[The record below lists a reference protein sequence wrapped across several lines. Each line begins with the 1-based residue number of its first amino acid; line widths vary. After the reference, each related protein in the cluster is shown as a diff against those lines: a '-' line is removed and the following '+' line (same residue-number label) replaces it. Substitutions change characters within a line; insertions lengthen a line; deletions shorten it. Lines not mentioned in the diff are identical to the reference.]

1 MMKRNPIIF
10 LIAIIL
16 WGSGCASHP
25 PVYPKEP
32 RKGNT
37 NMGFTF
43 SVENVIPVAWV
54 RRGLNQ
60 YTDVGLRVGLP
71 LSGSGIDINR
81 ILFRKDRK
89 WDALNLAYNIAPNSS
104 IDFTYYKFKQAKKT
118 KKGKSLGVSWRG
130 YRGMYIPEGVS
141 KGESLR
147 FGFLYGRRIGEK
159 YGIELG
165 YFHDFR
171 SIPISELFNINWN
184 PNDLDTIEK
193 HGTGYK
199 NYEHKYNGFPSEYS
213 RLTGLSFQ
221 LFMYL
226 DSTKKK
232 KK

>member
-1 MMKRNPIIF
+1 MNRWKLSILLIF
-10 LIAIIL
+10 VIL

-25 PVYPKEP
+25 PVLPKEIT
-32 RKGNT
+32 KGDT
-37 NMGFTF
+37 HMGFTF

-60 YTDVGLRVGLP
+60 FTDVGLRVGLP

-171 SIPISELFNINWN
+171 SIPIKELFTINWD
-184 PNDLDTIEK
+184 PYEFDLEND
-193 HGTGYK
+193 TGYE

-226 DSTKKK
+226 GQMDKKE
-232 KK
+232 

>member
-1 MMKRNPIIF
+1 MNRWKLSIL
-10 LIAIIL
+10 LILVIL

-25 PVYPKEP
+25 PVLPKEIT
-32 RKGNT
+32 KGDT
-37 NMGFTF
+37 HMGFTF
-43 SVENVIPVAWV
+43 SIENVIPVAWV

-171 SIPISELFNINWN
+171 SIPIKELFTINWD
-184 PNDLDTIEK
+184 PYEFDLEND
-193 HGTGYK
+193 TGYE

-226 DSTKKK
+226 GQMDKKE
-232 KK
+232 

>member
-1 MMKRNPIIF
+1 MNRWKLSILLIF
-10 LIAIIL
+10 VIL

-25 PVYPKEP
+25 PVLPKEIT
-32 RKGNT
+32 KGDT
-37 NMGFTF
+37 HMGFTF
-43 SVENVIPVAWV
+43 SIENVIPVAWV

-60 YTDVGLRVGLP
+60 YTDIGLRLGLP
-71 LSGSGIDINR
+71 ISGSGIDINR
-81 ILFRKDRK
+81 ILFKKDRK

-171 SIPISELFNINWN
+171 SIPIKELFTINWD
-184 PNDLDTIEK
+184 PYEFDLEND
-193 HGTGYK
+193 TGYE

-226 DSTKKK
+226 GQMDKKE
-232 KK
+232 

>member
-1 MMKRNPIIF
+1 MNRWKLSILLIF
-10 LIAIIL
+10 VIL

-25 PVYPKEP
+25 PVLPKEIT
-32 RKGNT
+32 KGDT
-37 NMGFTF
+37 HMGFTF
-43 SVENVIPVAWV
+43 SIENVIPVAWV

-130 YRGMYIPEGVS
+130 YCGMYIPEGVS

-171 SIPISELFNINWN
+171 SIPIKELFTINWD
-184 PNDLDTIEK
+184 PYEFDLEND
-193 HGTGYK
+193 TGYE

-226 DSTKKK
+226 GQMDKKE
-232 KK
+232 

>member
-1 MMKRNPIIF
+1 MNRWKLSILLIF
-10 LIAIIL
+10 VIL

-25 PVYPKEP
+25 PVLPKEIT
-32 RKGNT
+32 KGDT
-37 NMGFTF
+37 HMGFTF
-43 SVENVIPVAWV
+43 SIENVIPVAWV

-171 SIPISELFNINWN
+171 SIPIKELFTINWD
-184 PNDLDTIEK
+184 PYEFDLEND
-193 HGTGYK
+193 TGYE

-226 DSTKKK
+226 GQMDKKE
-232 KK
+232 

>member
-1 MMKRNPIIF
+1 MNRWKLSIL
-10 LIAIIL
+10 LILVIL

-25 PVYPKEP
+25 PVLPKEIT
-32 RKGNT
+32 KGDT
-37 NMGFTF
+37 HMGFTF
-43 SVENVIPVAWV
+43 SIENVIPVAWV

-60 YTDVGLRVGLP
+60 YTDIGLRLGLP
-71 LSGSGIDINR
+71 ISGSGIDINR
-81 ILFRKDRK
+81 ILFKKDRK

-130 YRGMYIPEGVS
+130 YRGMYIPVGVS

-171 SIPISELFNINWN
+171 SIPIKELFTINWD
-184 PNDLDTIEK
+184 PYEFDLEND
-193 HGTGYK
+193 TGYK

-226 DSTKKK
+226 GQMDKKE
-232 KK
+232 

>member
-1 MMKRNPIIF
+1 MNRWKLSILLIF
-10 LIAIIL
+10 VIL

-25 PVYPKEP
+25 PVLPKEIT
-32 RKGNT
+32 KGDT
-37 NMGFTF
+37 HMGFTF
-43 SVENVIPVAWV
+43 SIENVIPVAWV

-60 YTDVGLRVGLP
+60 YTDIGLRLGLP
-71 LSGSGIDINR
+71 ISGSGIDINR
-81 ILFRKDRK
+81 ILFRKGRK

-147 FGFLYGRRIGEK
+147 LGFLYGRRIGEK

-171 SIPISELFNINWN
+171 SIPIKELFTINWD
-184 PNDLDTIEK
+184 PYEFDLEND
-193 HGTGYK
+193 TGYE

-226 DSTKKK
+226 GQMDKKE
-232 KK
+232 

>member
-1 MMKRNPIIF
+1 MNRWKLSIL
-10 LIAIIL
+10 LILVIL

-25 PVYPKEP
+25 PVLPKEIT
-32 RKGNT
+32 KGDT
-37 NMGFTF
+37 HMGFTF
-43 SVENVIPVAWV
+43 SIENVIPVAWV

-60 YTDVGLRVGLP
+60 YTDIGLRLGLP
-71 LSGSGIDINR
+71 ISGSGIDINR
-81 ILFRKDRK
+81 ILFKKDRK

-130 YRGMYIPEGVS
+130 YRGMYIPEGVA

-171 SIPISELFNINWN
+171 SIPIKELFTINWD
-184 PNDLDTIEK
+184 PYEFDLEND
-193 HGTGYK
+193 TGYK

-226 DSTKKK
+226 GQMDKKE
-232 KK
+232 